1 VGRDPAYAPAVILQ
15 VVVGLLGLL
24 VIVRTVLSAIRTF
37 VVPRGDN
44 DALTR
49 YAFRAIRKLF
59 DLAAPPT
66 RPYEYRDR
74 IMAYYG
80 PIALVLLPA
89 WWLVLLATS
98 YAAMFWALG
107 LPVTEAVI
115 VSGSSLLT
123 LGFDRP
129 VIPGGDLLAFSEA
142 AIGLALVALLVSYL
156 PTIYGAFSRREL
168 LVNLLEVRADSPP
181 SPVVMI
187 TRIDRLSGLD
197 VLHEMWERW
206 EQWFAELEESHTS
219 LPVLVFYRSQ
229 QNDHSWVNAAGAMM
243 DAAALVRSA
252 LAIPMDVQADLM
264 IRAGY
269 LALRRIATV
278 FEIPFDPTPSP
289 HDVTSIDRARFDDAL
304 DVLQEAGVPLVADR
318 DAAWRDFNGWRV
330 NYDTV
335 LRALE
340 RPSMAPTPWWERP
353 IRSAW
358 ATDEPD
364 IEPDERV
371 TDPRPT
377 DAAIVAPAVVEVP

>member
-1 VGRDPAYAPAVILQ
+1 VLLAH
-15 VVVGLLGLL
+15 VVVFVIGVLGAAR
-24 VIVRTVLSAIRTF
+24 VVLSAVRTF

-44 DALTR
+44 DRLTR
-49 YAFRAIRKLF
+49 IAFRAIRRGF
-59 DLAAPPT
+59 DVLAPAS
-66 RPYEYRDR
+66 RPYEARDR
-74 IMAYYG
+74 VMAYYG

-129 VIPGGDLLAFSEA
+129 AIPGGDLLAFSEA

-229 QNDHSWVNAAGAMM
+229 QNDHSWVNASGAMM
-243 DAAALVRSA
+243 DAAAIVRSA
-252 LAIPMDVQADLM
+252 VAIPMDVQADLM

-278 FEIPFDPTPSP
+278 FEIPFDPTPAP
-289 HDVTSIDRARFDDAL
+289 TDPTSVDRAQFDDAL
-304 DVLQEAGVPLVADR
+304 DVLAASGVPLVADR

-330 NYDTV
+330 NYDAV

-340 RPSMAPTPWWERP
+340 RLSMAPTPWWERP

-364 IEPDERV
+364 LAEV
-371 TDPRPT
+371 TLHADRS
-377 DAAIVAPAVVEVP
+377 DAATPRSAPLEIAAEAPPLPVEAP